1 MKRIL
6 FILGCLVVVLSV
18 SAQHSITDEG
28 NAVRLGVTNDTVM
41 IMKGQVILLD
51 DTGGDVLIRY
61 ADDRGIKRLV
71 LTPSAYGYSTV
82 ADLKNYLD
90 RIIQN
95 PWSPLNAAY
104 TYDDDT
110 LRKSVY
116 TMGTDD
122 IYSDTLVYDDGN
134 LSTVT
139 RTAQ

>member
-6 FILGCLVVVLSV
+6 FILGCLIAVVTV
-18 SAQHSITDEG
+18 SAQHTITDLG
-28 NAVRLGVTNDTVM
+28 NSVKIGVTNDSVI
-41 IMKGQVILLD
+41 IMKGKVVLLD
-51 DTGGDVLIRY
+51 DTGGDVFIRY
-61 ADDRGIKRLV
+61 SDDRGIKRLV

-95 PWSPLNAAY
+95 PWSPLNASY

-110 LRKSVY
+110 LRKSMYV
-116 TMGTDD
+116 MDTDS
-122 IYSDTLVYDDGN
+122 IYSDTLVYDGGN

-139 RTAQ
+139 RTVE